1 MNSHAGLR
9 EGGMDQFL
17 GFVLALLAFAV
28 FIFLISR
35 AVKFVV
41 LLGCALAAYLALVAI
56 GVL

>member
-1 MNSHAGLR
+1 
-9 EGGMDQFL
+9 MDQFL